1 MTQKTKTLCNAVAG
15 ISTFVE
21 TAHFFSFD
29 FEGNKSLGG
38 KTYCQAA
45 LILRLQYKHHF
56 KAGPILERK
65 AMLAIFQKRQNI
77 WKFGQKYTKS
87 EHILKKG
94 RLMCPKL

>member
-45 LILRLQYKHHF
+45 PILRLQYKHHF

-65 AMLAIFQKRQNI
+65 AMLAIFQKKDKIFENLGKNLQNLNI
-77 WKFGQKYTKS
+77 F
-87 EHILKKG
+87 
-94 RLMCPKL
+94 